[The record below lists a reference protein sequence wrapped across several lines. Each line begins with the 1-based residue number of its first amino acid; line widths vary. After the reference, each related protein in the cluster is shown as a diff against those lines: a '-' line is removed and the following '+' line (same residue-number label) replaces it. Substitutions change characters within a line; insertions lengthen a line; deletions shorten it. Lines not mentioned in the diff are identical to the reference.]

1 MEAENPV
8 LSSTGLSDN
17 DRGVMKDEF
26 HAATLRQRRCTGKA
40 PPVYEFHRIAR
51 SAWNAGK

>member
-26 HAATLRQRRCTGKA
+26 HAATRDADNEDVQEKLLPFTNFI
-40 PPVYEFHRIAR
+40 V
-51 SAWNAGK
+51 